1 MRPRIS
7 VVVNTRNEEQSLPY
21 ALRSVASWAD
31 EIVVVDME
39 STDGTLAVARAFGAR
54 TFTVEPA
61 GYVEPARAFAVAQAT
76 GDWILVLDADELVP
90 ESLSRRLRDIAAGD
104 AADVVMCPYRTYI
117 LGAPLKGS
125 GWGPRHELHPRFYR
139 RGYLS
144 WSPEVHRA
152 PVPAPGARIVALQ
165 AGEPAE
171 AAELAIHHFNYLG
184 FGDFLDRLNRYTSIE
199 AAEAA
204 ARGESV
210 SLLRGFARAGRELL
224 WRLVKDRGFRDG
236 WRGVYLST
244 LMGVYRLVVSA
255 KQHQLRTV
263 GSEEE
268 IEAGYVREAERLLAT
283 YPEGAHRT

>member
-1 MRPRIS
+1 
-7 VVVNTRNEEQSLPY
+7 VVVNTRNEEHSLPY

-31 EIVVVDME
+31 EIVLVDME

-61 GYVEPARAFAVAQAT
+61 GFADPARAFAVAQAT

-90 ESLSRRLRDIAAGD
+90 EPLSCRLLEIAAGD
-104 AADVVMCPYRTYI
+104 AADIVMCPYRTFI
-117 LGAPLKGS
+117 LGAALKGS
-125 GWGPRHELHPRFYR
+125 GWGPRYEVHPRFYR
-139 RGYLS
+139 RGHLT

-152 PVPAPGARIVALQ
+152 PMPAPGSRIVTVEG
-165 AGEPAE
+165 GEA

-268 IEAGYVREAERLLAT
+268 IEAGYVREAERLLAA